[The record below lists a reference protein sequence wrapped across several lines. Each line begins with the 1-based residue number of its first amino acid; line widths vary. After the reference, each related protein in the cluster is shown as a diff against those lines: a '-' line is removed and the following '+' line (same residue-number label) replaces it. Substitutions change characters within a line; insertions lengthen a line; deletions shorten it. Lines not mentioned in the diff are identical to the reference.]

1 MHALLLLV
9 IEKCVG
15 TKYKQENRWSG
26 DPAINCVYIKR
37 KRARERARGNECCNI
52 ELYLLIYRLYSYLNF
67 PVKQIILCVRI
78 SVIYE
83 TIPSLGSTPKSVD
96 NVQVLICLRLR
107 KKNTDIVF
115 KFGDFPYE
123 MHCTYSVPKCEITA
137 IQ

>member
-15 TKYKQENRWSG
+15 TKYKQKIRWSG
-26 DPAINCVYIKR
+26 DPAINCVYIMR
-37 KRARERARGNECCNI
+37 KRARGNECCNI

-107 KKNTDIVF
+107 KKTLILSLNLGIF
-115 KFGDFPYE
+115 
-123 MHCTYSVPKCEITA
+123 TYSVQKCEITA

>member
-26 DPAINCVYIKR
+26 DPAINCVYIMR
-37 KRARERARGNECCNI
+37 KRARGNECCNI

-107 KKNTDIVF
+107 KKTLILSLNLGIF
-115 KFGDFPYE
+115 H
-123 MHCTYSVPKCEITA
+123 MKCIALTQCQNA
-137 IQ
+137 K